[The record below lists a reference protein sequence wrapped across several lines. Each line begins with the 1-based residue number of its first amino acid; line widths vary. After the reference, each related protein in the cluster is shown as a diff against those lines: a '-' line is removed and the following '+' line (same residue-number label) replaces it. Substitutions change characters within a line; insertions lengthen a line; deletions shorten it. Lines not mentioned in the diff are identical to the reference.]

1 MHRMKCQLDSNLLKK
16 RTRCQKRKP
25 FSLKIQFFL
34 QFFSLRISCKNV
46 LALQS
51 DKRKYQRQ
59 TQFLSSTFF
68 HCLLFFNWISKKHFF
83 STSTIENLRD
93 LYYLLKPRVISYG
106 DKWFTSGSIKIHTDN
121 IFHLTFGA
129 TSYQINPKT
138 VDDGSFYNVFPFYT
152 EIKVPFLMISI

>member
-1 MHRMKCQLDSNLLKK
+1 MLEE
-16 RTRCQKRKP
+16 KP
-25 FSLKIQFFL
+25 FFAENPILFVV
-34 QFFSLRISCKNV
+34 FSLRISCKNV

-59 TQFLSSTFF
+59 TQFLSSTFL
-68 HCLLFFNWISKKHFF
+68 HCLFFFNWISKKHFF

-121 IFHLTFGA
+121 IFHLTCA

-138 VDDGSFYNVFPFYT
+138 VDDGSFYNEFPFYT
-152 EIKVPFLMISI
+152 EIKVLF